1 MVRLRDRGAGRGAEE
16 SADAAEI
23 KCLITASQVNFIS
36 SQAEDRYLSLDYV
49 NSARLVYVIQ
59 LCRKF
64 ARLAYAIASC
74 IENLLTCK
82 HDAFVS
88 DICRMAEQ
96 LQSL

>member
-49 NSARLVYVIQ
+49 NSARLVYVIV
-59 LCRKF
+59 
-64 ARLAYAIASC
+64 SC
-74 IENLLTCK
+74 AENLRDFHMRYLLYRK
-82 HDAFVS
+82 PAY
-88 DICRMAEQ
+88 MQA
-96 LQSL
+96 